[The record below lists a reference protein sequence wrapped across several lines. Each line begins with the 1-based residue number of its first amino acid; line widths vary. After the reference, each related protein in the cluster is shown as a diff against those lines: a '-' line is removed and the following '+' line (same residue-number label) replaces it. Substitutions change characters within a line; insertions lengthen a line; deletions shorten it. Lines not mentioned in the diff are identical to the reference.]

1 MISAANLPNINFAL
15 NKSLS
20 VVNFFGG
27 SGVGKST
34 VAALLYGQMKIQ
46 NFKVELIHEVAK
58 DYVWERMHHMFTEQ
72 DMILA
77 EQHRLIRRLV
87 GHDIDYAV
95 VDSSILLGLFYRPDW
110 YPKSFDQFLVDVFN
124 TYDNINIFLE
134 RNSSIQYVQA
144 GRNQNEQ
151 EAIVKDNLIRDYFDL
166 HNIEYHV
173 VPAGNNAV
181 NVCMEIINQHKLIK

>member
-1 MISAANLPNINFAL
+1 MISFED
-15 NKSLS
+15 NKRLS

-27 SGVGKST
+27 SGCGKST
-34 VAALLYGQMKIQ
+34 TAALLFGEMKKK
-46 NFKVELIHEVAK
+46 NLKVELIHEWIK
-58 DYVWERMHHMFTEQ
+58 GEGVWEQRLGLFSEQ
-72 DMILA
+72 DYIFA
-77 EQHRLIRRLV
+77 HQHRLIRRLV

-134 RNSSIQYVQA
+134 RNSSIQYIQA

-166 HNIEYHV
+166 HNIQYHV
-173 VPAGNNAV
+173 VQAGGNAV
-181 NVCMEIINQHKLIK
+181 NECLKIIYQHKLIK